1 MKNKPHFLPYPTVA
15 FAHYRPLVLGSRQ
28 RPPLTKPTPQIPWI
42 KWLIEAI
49 AQKPWERWLF
59 QVVAFLRGGQSLTR
73 FIHALYFFYR
83 AKPTN
88 KMEIKMNQD
97 RRKQIDEAAG
107 MLQDA
112 LALIEQIR
120 DEEQESFDNMPESLQ
135 QSDRGTASEAAAEE
149 LEDAAGN
156 LQYVIDGIENAK
168 GE

>member
-1 MKNKPHFLPYPTVA
+1 M
-15 FAHYRPLVLGSRQ
+15 
-28 RPPLTKPTPQIPWI
+28 
-42 KWLIEAI
+42 
-49 AQKPWERWLF
+49 
-59 QVVAFLRGGQSLTR
+59 VAFLNTPRRLTR
-73 FIHALYFFYR
+73 FRGGLYFFYK

-135 QSDRGTASEAAAEE
+135 QSDRGNASEAAAEE